1 MPNISSQIPIT
12 SPKIPN
18 TWSSFPI
25 KLMATIYQRIFS
37 LLIAAQIPPSIY
49 YCTPNTKH
57 YISNITHFISN
68 IKHFIPNTI
77 YNVNFT
83 SPHFVGD
90 HNLSLY
96 FPTTLS
102 LNYQIFQPRY
112 QYFVRA
118 HNDWEFLLWNFCM
131 LSSQCSSDTSGKCM
145 NFLGGSAWVFF

>member
-1 MPNISSQIPIT
+1 MEQIIIICNFNESATICFASLCFET
-12 SPKIPN
+12 SVQWKW
-18 TWSSFPI
+18 TELFTSWSRSLASSFPI

-37 LLIAAQIPPSIY
+37 PLIAPQIPPSIK
-49 YCTPNTKH
+49 YCTLNTKH
-57 YISNITHFISN
+57 FITNIKHFVSN

-102 LNYQIFQPRY
+102 LNYQIF
-112 QYFVRA
+112 
-118 HNDWEFLLWNFCM
+118 
-131 LSSQCSSDTSGKCM
+131 
-145 NFLGGSAWVFF
+145 